1 MTGASLGY
9 SVAVIVLTFVA
20 GLVYRIAWLRRTGLA
35 SVPTGFGA
43 LLAFVML
50 GGGLVAAASAAT
62 LASLSV
68 IAAATAIYWLD
79 DAIELSARLR
89 LALAFLTGAA
99 IAAFWFAG
107 DPGVSTPALVGL
119 CALAGIICV
128 ALTQMTNFQDGADLN
143 LASFI
148 GLTAGFILAFTAPQQ
163 DWAAIALAALAFILP
178 FGALNSR
185 PQTLYLGDSG
195 SFAFAGLLTVMAV
208 AFVEDFRNMPPEAA
222 IPAALPALDVFY
234 VFIVRLREKHDL
246 LTRNYLHLYQR
257 LNRRNRGFFYLV
269 PQFLNAAFCLG
280 AAALLEWAGLG
291 RILSVVL
298 AMALVTPAFYFL
310 CRRLFLAGPAEGPLH
325 ETSR

>member
-1 MTGASLGY
+1 VTGASLGY
-9 SVAVIVLTFVA
+9 AAAIMVLTLVA
-20 GLVYRIAWLRRTGLA
+20 GIVYRILWLRRTGLA
-35 SVPTGFGA
+35 PVPTGFGA

-50 GGGLVAAASAAT
+50 GGAFVAAASAAT

-99 IAAFWFAG
+99 TALFWFGG
-107 DPGVSTPALVGL
+107 DPGVSMPALIGL

-128 ALTQMTNFQDGADLN
+128 VLTQIANFQDGADLN

-148 GLTAGFILAFTAPQQ
+148 GLTSGCILAFSALRHE
-163 DWAAIALAALAFILP
+163 WAAIALAALTFVLP

-185 PQTLYLGDSG
+185 PRTLYLGDSG

-234 VFIVRLREKHDL
+234 VFVVRLKEKHDL

-257 LNRRNRGFFYLV
+257 LNRRYRGFFYLV
-269 PQFLNAAFCLG
+269 PQFLNVARCL
-280 AAALLEWAGLG
+280 AAAAMLERAGLG
-291 RILSVVL
+291 RILSVVV
-298 AMALVTPAFYFL
+298 AMVLVTTAFYFA
-310 CRRLFLAGPAEGPLH
+310 CRRIFLAGAPEGPLH

>member
-1 MTGASLGY
+1 MTTASLGY
-9 SVAVIVLTFVA
+9 AVAIIFLTFVL
-20 GLVYRIAWLRRTGLA
+20 GIVYRFVWLRKTRLVP
-35 SVPTGFGA
+35 VPTGFGA
-43 LLAFVML
+43 LLAIVML
-50 GGGLVAAASAAT
+50 GGAFVAAASAET
-62 LASLSV
+62 LSSLSV

-107 DPGVSTPALVGL
+107 DPDVSTPALIAL

-128 ALTQMTNFQDGADLN
+128 VLTQIANFQDGADLN

-148 GLTAGFILAFTAPQQ
+148 GLTSGFIVAFTVPQHG
-163 DWAAIALAALAFILP
+163 WAAIALAALAFILP

-195 SFAFAGLLTVMAV
+195 SFAFAGLLTVMLV

-257 LNRRNRGFFYLV
+257 LNRRYRSFFYLA
-269 PQFLNAAFCLG
+269 PQFLNAALCL
-280 AAALLEWAGLG
+280 AAAAILERAGLG
-291 RILSVVL
+291 HILSVVL
-298 AMALVTPAFYFL
+298 AMLLVTPTFYFA
-310 CRRLFLAGPAEGPLH
+310 CRRIFLAGPPEGPLY

>member
-1 MTGASLGY
+1 MTAGSLSY
-9 SVAVIVLTFVA
+9 AVAIALLTFVV
-20 GLVYRIAWLRRTGLA
+20 GIVYRIAWLRRPGLPP
-35 SVPTGFGA
+35 VPTGFGA
-43 LLAFVML
+43 LLAFALL
-50 GGGLVAAASAAT
+50 GGALVAGASVET
-62 LASLSV
+62 LASLGAV
-68 IAAATAIYWLD
+68 AAATAVYWLD
-79 DAIELSARLR
+79 DAVELSARLR

-99 IAAFWFAG
+99 IAVCWFAG
-107 DPGVSTPALVGL
+107 DAGMSPPALIGL
-119 CALAGIICV
+119 CALAGFICLV
-128 ALTQMTNFQDGADLN
+128 LTQMVNFQDGADLN

-148 GLTAGFILAFTAPQQ
+148 GLTSGFILAFTAPQH

-185 PQTLYLGDSG
+185 PRTLYLGDSG

-208 AFVEDFRNMPPEAA
+208 AFVEDFRNIPPEAA

-257 LNRRNRGFFYLV
+257 LNRRHSGFGYLV
-269 PQFLNAAFCLG
+269 PQVLNAAFCL
-280 AAALLEWAGLG
+280 AAVAMLERTGLG

-298 AMALVTPAFYFL
+298 AILLVTPAFYFL
-310 CRRLFLAGPAEGPLH
+310 CRRIFLAGPPEGPLH

>member
-9 SVAVIVLTFVA
+9 AVAIIFLTFVA
-20 GLVYRIAWLRRTGLA
+20 GIVYRIAWLRRTGLA
-35 SVPTGFGA
+35 PVPTGFGA

-50 GGGLVAAASAAT
+50 GGALVAGASVQT

-68 IAAATAIYWLD
+68 IATATAIYWLD

-107 DPGVSTPALVGL
+107 DPAVSTPALIAL
-119 CALAGIICV
+119 CALAGSICV
-128 ALTQMTNFQDGADLN
+128 VLTQITNFQDGADLN

-148 GLTAGFILAFTAPQQ
+148 GLTSGVILACTPPWH
-163 DWAAIALAALAFILP
+163 DWAAIALAALAFVLP

-185 PQTLYLGDSG
+185 PRTLYLGDSG
-195 SFAFAGLLTVMAV
+195 SFAFAGLLTLMAV

-257 LNRRNRGFFYLV
+257 LNRRYRGFFYLV
-269 PQFLNAAFCLG
+269 PQFLNVALCL
-280 AAALLEWAGLG
+280 AAAAMLEQAGLG

-298 AMALVTPAFYFL
+298 AMALVTTAFYFL
-310 CRRLFLAGPAEGPLH
+310 CRRIFLAGPPEGPLH